1 MGIFIMKEI
10 QLNHGII
17 ALVDDEDFDR
27 VNQFKWYG
35 YKNGRTTYC
44 IRNIRI
50 NGKRSSQSLHH
61 FILNIQNAKLNKIE
75 VDHISGNGLDN
86 QKHNLRVCS
95 HSENMMNQRSKKN
108 GSSKFVGVS
117 WNKRDNNFQSEIRY
131 NGIRYYLGTYKSEI
145 DAARAHDNKAKEL
158 FGEFANLN
166 FK

>member
-1 MGIFIMKEI
+1 MKEI
-10 QLNHGII
+10 KLSHGKV

-27 VNQFKWYG
+27 VNQFKWHW
-35 YKNGRTTYC
+35 YKNGRTIYC
-44 IRNIRI
+44 IRNICI

-75 VDHISGNGLDN
+75 VDHIFGDGLDN

-108 GSSKFVGVS
+108 SSSKFVGVW
-117 WNKRDNNFQSEIRY
+117 WNKRDNNFQSEIRC
-131 NGIRYYLGTYKSEI
+131 NGIRYYLGIYKSEI
-145 DAARAHDNKAKEL
+145 DAAKAHDNKAKEL
-158 FGEFANLN
+158 FGKFANLN